1 MIINIHQHNKV
12 GIGCSA
18 VPKYSPELQRRV
30 LYMNILVSN
39 DDGVMAPGIIAL
51 YEALRAVGQVTVVAP
66 DAERSGF
73 SSALTLDRPLRPVKL
88 PNGFWSVNGTPADC
102 VYLAMNGL
110 FQQPFDLV
118 ISGINSGANL
128 GDDVLYSGTVGAA
141 FEGRLMHTP
150 ALAVSLVGKNVRH
163 YSHASDYAIAAQ
175 WVHDFVKN
183 GIPALPSRHIYNIN
197 IPDQPVLDRVK
208 VTRMGT
214 RVQPLPIMPA
224 TDPRGRQ
231 VYWIGLAGEAAVQD
245 TPVTPQ
251 ILTDFEAVA
260 AGCVS
265 VTPIQMDATS
275 YTVLEDVE
283 SALASQYAR

>member
-1 MIINIHQHNKV
+1 
-12 GIGCSA
+12 
-18 VPKYSPELQRRV
+18 
-30 LYMNILVSN
+30 MNILISN

-51 YEALRAVGQVTVVAP
+51 HDALKSLGQVTVVAP

-73 SSALTLDRPLRPVKL
+73 SSALTLDRPLRPVQL

-110 FQQPFDLV
+110 FQHSFDLV
-118 ISGINSGANL
+118 VSGINSGANL

-150 ALAVSLVGKNVRH
+150 ALAVSLVGSQVRR
-163 YSHASDYAIAAQ
+163 YDHADQYAVAAQ
-175 WVHDFVKN
+175 WLRDFVKN

-197 IPDQPVLDRVK
+197 IPDQPVLDRVQ
-208 VTRMGT
+208 VTRMGS
-214 RVQPLPIMPA
+214 RVKPLPIMPA

-245 TPVTPQ
+245 TLVPPH
-251 ILTDFEAVA
+251 IMTDFEALA

-265 VTPIQMDATS
+265 VTPIQMDVTS
-275 YTVLEDVE
+275 YAVLQDVE
-283 SALASQYAR
+283 NALAAKSTASDQSAEFV